1 MGGDGKTK
9 QREKKGVPVTS
20 KRKIAVLSAL
30 VAVLAVIYIL
40 ILVLDSIS
48 VRSDAFAWL
57 ERHLIVMADGID
69 ISGPQGEISLS
80 RKNNAWVFAAGPG
93 EFPVKQ
99 SRVDDL
105 FAVLS
110 GRNIYPLRAASIEA
124 RQSLGLTEDNASR
137 IRIRGG
143 AGLPLLDLLVGGDDV
158 MGREVY
164 LRRAGTNQIYSGE
177 DQFTSFINSR
187 PSFWYDLRLFNAVNI
202 DAVQQAEIAP
212 PAGTAFFLRRSGG
225 GWIIPGNDSQVDTL
239 RVESWLRSV
248 VEAEGGDF
256 STNPLYEIEGS
267 ITLWLADGTMKKLTA
282 GPADEEGNRS
292 AMVSGSSF
300 VYYFPNRAISRLFIG
315 AQYFIKN

>member
-1 MGGDGKTK
+1 M
-9 QREKKGVPVTS
+9 TS

-93 EFPVKQ
+93 ELPVKQ

-225 GWIIPGNDSQVDTL
+225 GWIVQGNESVAL
-239 RVESWLRSV
+239 NNPRVEAWLRSLL
-248 VEAEGGDF
+248 EAEGEDF
-256 STNPLYEIEGS
+256 AAQAPAHIEGS
-267 ITLWLADGTMKKLTA
+267 ITLRLGDGTSRTMQA
-282 GPADEEGNRS
+282 GPTLEENRRS
-292 AMVSGSSF
+292 AAVSGASL
-300 VYYFPNRAISRLFIG
+300 VYVLTEWTVNRFFRESDYFLKAS
-315 AQYFIKN
+315 Q